1 MSAMAKPIRFTP
13 KNSPSG
19 WRINIPAK
27 VSDTG
32 KRQQVFYRT
41 QKLAL
46 AAADDL
52 KRKVELFGVQ
62 TRAIGPSLAEKAT
75 AAAALL
81 APYGIDL
88 LEAARIVA
96 AMRDRETASRPL
108 AGAVDAW
115 LVDCEGL
122 RTKTQQGYR
131 QTANRMKAALGE
143 RVLATLTADDLQA
156 ALVPPGTPPTS
167 AAGHVARGKA
177 FWNWSAEKGWCQAD
191 TFKGVKLPKSTTSK
205 GDIAILTPAEVET
218 LLHTAEKHFPV
229 AVASYA
235 LQLFAGIRA
244 EEITRLEARHVSTD
258 GIEMPASVTK
268 KGRRRHI
275 TPNPTLAA
283 WLEKFPFAPCPNWR
297 RVDRA
302 VRYLAGWNLAPDPDL
317 VKPALVT
324 KDKTP
329 RPDWPQNAL
338 RHSHASYAVASGAS
352 LETLLFEFGHTASP
366 AVLRAHYVGKASKK
380 SALEFYSIMPEGAEA
395 PANIQLVEG
404 AA

>member
-1 MSAMAKPIRFTP
+1 MAKPIRFTP
-13 KNSPSG
+13 KNSASG

-27 VSDTG
+27 ISETG
-32 KRQQVFYRT
+32 KRQQLFYRT

-52 KRKVELFGVQ
+52 KKKVELFGVQ

-96 AMRDRETASRPL
+96 GMREKETASRPL
-108 AGAVDAW
+108 SSAANAW
-115 LVDCEGL
+115 LLACEGL
-122 RTKTQQGYR
+122 RTKTQQGYK
-131 QTANRMKAALGE
+131 QTAKRLKAALGE
-143 RVLATLTADDLQA
+143 RVLATLTTDDLQA

-177 FWNWSAEKGWCQAD
+177 FWNWSAEKGWCEAK
-191 TFKGVKLPKSTTSK
+191 TFDGVKLPKASVEK
-205 GDIAILTPAEVET
+205 GEIQILTPAEAET
-218 LLHTAEKHFPV
+218 LLRTAEEHFPQ

-244 EEITRLEARHVSTD
+244 EEITRMDAEHVTAN
-258 GIEMPASVTK
+258 GIELSATVTK

-275 TPNPTLAA
+275 TPSATLAA
-283 WLEKFPFAPCPNWR
+283 WLKAHPFEQCSNWR

-324 KDKTP
+324 EDKTP

-338 RHSHASYAVASGAS
+338 RHSHASYSVASGAS
-352 LETLLFEFGHTASP
+352 IDTLLFEFGHTASP
-366 AVLRAHYVGKASKK
+366 AVLRAHYVGSASKK
-380 SALEFYSIMPEGAEA
+380 QAIQYFAIAPEGVKIPAMEA
-395 PANIQLVEG
+395 VA
-404 AA
+404 